1 MEIWTEKYRPKNF
14 EDITGQESIV
24 KRIRAMAE
32 RKDLPH
38 LLFTGPPGSGK
49 TSLSL
54 VIAKQLYGVS
64 WRENFLELNA
74 SNDRG
79 IDIIRNTV
87 KDFAKTKS
95 IGEVP
100 FKIIYLDE
108 ADALTKEAQQALRR
122 TMENYA
128 SVTRFILSCVTP
140 ETKILLPEEVEIT
153 ISDFIKNFEDK
164 KLNKIENI
172 NKSIEAKKDQI
183 LACVILNPKIIE
195 KKVFEITTITGR
207 KLKVTGDHR
216 LLTTKG
222 MVPAEKLNKEDK
234 LLVYPHLEN
243 TYFED
248 RKEKIINLDK
258 FIEFLSKK
266 EEELGYKSIENANRF
281 KDLKTLEKEIIKRI
295 KGLCEEIKDNNGL
308 TEREYDIYEI
318 INKNKDIIS
327 RKEIQDKINLSR
339 MRVVQLLREVE
350 NKGFIER
357 IINKKVHLF
366 KINNTKPKILRN
378 FMHIKNIIEKEF
390 KIKVSYCSIKKCL
403 NDDINRGQI
412 DRILGELKR
421 KDLLDISYND
431 EKIGA
436 LSRIVAFMMGDGH
449 IVKKGG
455 VLVFSGNKKAL
466 ENVKKDL
473 KILCYDGTK
482 IYTKKVESSMGERKI
497 IGKTTWFNLNSVSLS
512 LFLQYLGV
520 PAGDKASSS
529 YNVPYFIKSG
539 TKFVK
544 REFLR
549 SFFGCEG
556 DNPKNFKKCSFG
568 AITLPQNKIKELE
581 RNGLDYLKEIKD
593 ILKEFEIESYINS
606 IDLNKKRKK
615 DDKLTVQLKLTLKS
629 SNTNLFKFLSRI
641 GYYYEEYKMKESR
654 NISEYLRYKHFSIEL
669 QKQKAIKAIELVRN
683 GKKNAEIAR
692 EIGCT
697 LDFVSDR
704 IEGKNV
710 KLAYRGF
717 PSFKEWSKKNIY
729 KNGFVWNTI
738 YEIKEID
745 SNEVMD
751 ITCCSDHNF
760 ITNGFISHNCNYS
773 SKIIDPIQS
782 RCTIFRFKGVE
793 KESVFECI
801 DKIAKEENLKISKD
815 AKEILYENS
824 NGDLR
829 RMLNILQSC
838 ASASDKIDSE
848 LIYETVSGAQ
858 PKELR
863 KIIEYAIKG
872 EFLKSK
878 TMLLDTMLKNGLSGL
893 DIIKQIQKEVF
904 ELDIDE
910 KSKLRL
916 IEKCGEIEFRMV
928 EGSDEFIQLQALLA
942 GFYLG

>member
-1 MEIWTEKYRPKNF
+1 M
-14 EDITGQESIV
+14 
-24 KRIRAMAE
+24 
-32 RKDLPH
+32 
-38 LLFTGPPGSGK
+38 
-49 TSLSL
+49 
-54 VIAKQLYGVS
+54 
-64 WRENFLELNA
+64 
-74 SNDRG
+74 
-79 IDIIRNTV
+79 
-87 KDFAKTKS
+87 
-95 IGEVP
+95 
-100 FKIIYLDE
+100 
-108 ADALTKEAQQALRR
+108 
-122 TMENYA
+122 
-128 SVTRFILSCVTP
+128 
-140 ETKILLPEEVEIT
+140 
-153 ISDFIKNFEDK
+153 
-164 KLNKIENI
+164 
-172 NKSIEAKKDQI
+172 
-183 LACVILNPKIIE
+183 
-195 KKVFEITTITGR
+195 
-207 KLKVTGDHR
+207 
-216 LLTTKG
+216 
-222 MVPAEKLNKEDK
+222 
-234 LLVYPHLEN
+234 
-243 TYFED
+243 
-248 RKEKIINLDK
+248 
-258 FIEFLSKK
+258 
-266 EEELGYKSIENANRF
+266 
-281 KDLKTLEKEIIKRI
+281 
-295 KGLCEEIKDNNGL
+295 
-308 TEREYDIYEI
+308 
-318 INKNKDIIS
+318 
-327 RKEIQDKINLSR
+327 
-339 MRVVQLLREVE
+339 
-350 NKGFIER
+350 
-357 IINKKVHLF
+357 
-366 KINNTKPKILRN
+366 
-378 FMHIKNIIEKEF
+378 
-390 KIKVSYCSIKKCL
+390 
-403 NDDINRGQI
+403 
-412 DRILGELKR
+412 
-421 KDLLDISYND
+421 
-431 EKIGA
+431 
-436 LSRIVAFMMGDGH
+436 
-449 IVKKGG
+449 
-455 VLVFSGNKKAL
+455 
-466 ENVKKDL
+466 
-473 KILCYDGTK
+473 
-482 IYTKKVESSMGERKI
+482 
-497 IGKTTWFNLNSVSLS
+497 
-512 LFLQYLGV
+512 QYLGV

-556 DNPKNFKKCSFG
+556 DNPKNFNKCSFG

-606 IDLNKKRKK
+606 IDLKKKRKK

-942 GFYLG
+942 GFYLK